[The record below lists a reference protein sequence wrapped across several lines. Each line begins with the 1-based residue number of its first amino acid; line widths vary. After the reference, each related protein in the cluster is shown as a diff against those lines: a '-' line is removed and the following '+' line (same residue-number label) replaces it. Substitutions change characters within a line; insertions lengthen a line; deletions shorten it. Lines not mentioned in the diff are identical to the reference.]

1 MGVFLVFA
9 VFVVPAIAIATA
21 APSDGAVEF
30 TSYEDQLNI
39 NERAAYD
46 AINLA
51 RPDVRTITVVL
62 PLALTVTS
70 DNLVAAHDY
79 MLNEIRTLHNNVFR
93 ALRLSSPLAYW
104 GWDANSIN
112 RDIPDGLP
120 VSDLTQNGNQYTVTT
135 LTWKIDPAPPPGTQS
150 KENTDV
156 EKMIDDLKAAV
167 DKFHTDSTTTRDK
180 IWDINNYLV
189 NLITYDPYGGVNVP
203 GADGKTEGVFSHDA
217 YGALVS
223 PNVAVC
229 DGYSEAFLLLCQKE
243 NIECVIVYGSTVS
256 AVSGY
261 TNHAW
266 NYVKLDNDKWYAIDV
281 TWNDNGKGDNPY
293 FLKGGD
299 TFFTTH
305 NQGVFLGDGLK
316 PYQFNSPVISTDD
329 YDKASVEPNYDLF
342 GWIAAA
348 VIVIIIA
355 VSLYVYSKENK

>member
-1 MGVFLVFA
+1 MKGSVRLMGVFLVFA

-135 LTWKIDPAPPPGTQS
+135 
-150 KENTDV
+150 
-156 EKMIDDLKAAV
+156 
-167 DKFHTDSTTTRDK
+167 
-180 IWDINNYLV
+180 
-189 NLITYDPYGGVNVP
+189 
-203 GADGKTEGVFSHDA
+203 
-217 YGALVS
+217 
-223 PNVAVC
+223 
-229 DGYSEAFLLLCQKE
+229 
-243 NIECVIVYGSTVS
+243 
-256 AVSGY
+256 
-261 TNHAW
+261 
-266 NYVKLDNDKWYAIDV
+266 
-281 TWNDNGKGDNPY
+281 
-293 FLKGGD
+293 
-299 TFFTTH
+299 
-305 NQGVFLGDGLK
+305 
-316 PYQFNSPVISTDD
+316 
-329 YDKASVEPNYDLF
+329 
-342 GWIAAA
+342 
-348 VIVIIIA
+348 
-355 VSLYVYSKENK
+355 